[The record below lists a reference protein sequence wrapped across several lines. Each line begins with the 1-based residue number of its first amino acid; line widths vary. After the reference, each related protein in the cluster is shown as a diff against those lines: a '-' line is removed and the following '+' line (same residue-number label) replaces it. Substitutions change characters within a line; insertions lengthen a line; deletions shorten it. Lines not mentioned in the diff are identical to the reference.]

1 MKWIRNIFAV
11 SAAAFAAVACT
22 IESEDTFSTSPVA
35 PVLEAHSDIL
45 ITEGTKAESVTFTWT
60 AARQID
66 AEAYLYNLNVKSGEK
81 TAVLKQ
87 GIKDAFCTISK

>member
-22 IESEDTFSTSPVA
+22 IESEDTFSKSPVA

-45 ITEGTKAESVTFTWT
+45 ITEGTKAESVLSHGLMHVRST
-60 AARQID
+60 R
-66 AEAYLYNLNVKSGEK
+66 KH
-81 TAVLKQ
+81 
-87 GIKDAFCTISK
+87 ISIT